1 VVLATRQEPKCRMLE
16 FQTHNSIRDVAREE
30 WNALLGPDP
39 EPFLLWDFLE
49 AFEATGC
56 VHPDVGW
63 APVPLTVR
71 ENGVLVG
78 ALPAYVK
85 GNSEGEFVFDHGW
98 ARFAYE
104 ELRYEYYPKLIVAC
118 PFTPATGR
126 RVIVRDSA
134 SDQVA
139 QALMSGVR
147 RVSEKLGLSSAHVLF
162 PRRAELELWHRS
174 GFATRSGI
182 QYHWANAGY
191 DSFDD
196 FLARYNSKRRNQ
208 VRRERKELQAQGLTL
223 KVYAG
228 PDITPA
234 ILDTM
239 YSFYCGTV
247 DKYHW
252 GRQYLNRDFFQ
263 EIGSRMRDSIVIVFA
278 HEQASGH
285 AVAGAFNLVG
295 QGRMF
300 GRYWGC
306 TKDYKY
312 LHFNVCYYAGIEECI
327 RRKLQIFEPG
337 AGGEHKVVRGFEPT
351 QTYSAHVFNHTTL
364 DRAVRSFLRRETN
377 VVEESLND
385 MPDLFV
391 R

>member
-1 VVLATRQEPKCRMLE
+1 MFE
-16 FQTHNSIRDVAREE
+16 FQTHRSMRDIARDD
-30 WNALLGPDP
+30 WNALLGQDP
-39 EPFLLWDFLE
+39 EPFLRWEFLE

-56 VHPDVGW
+56 VQSDVGW

-71 ENGVLVG
+71 QNGELVG
-78 ALPAYVK
+78 AAPAYVK

-126 RVIVRDSA
+126 RVIVKEGVSPDA
-134 SDQVA
+134 VTE
-139 QALMSGVR
+139 ALAAGVR
-147 RVSEKLGLSSAHVLF
+147 LVSQKLELSSAHVLF
-162 PRRAELELWHRS
+162 PRQAELERWGNH
-174 GFATRSGI
+174 GFAVRNGI

-191 DSFDD
+191 ACFDD

-208 VRRERKELQAQGLTL
+208 VRRERKELDAQGLEL
-223 KVYAG
+223 KVYSG
-228 PDITPA
+228 SDVTEGV
-234 ILDTM
+234 LDTM
-239 YSFYCGTV
+239 YKFYCGTV

-252 GRQYLNRDFFQ
+252 GRQYLNREFFQ
-263 EIGSRMRDSIVIVFA
+263 ELGARMQDSLFIVFA
-278 HEQASGH
+278 HERASGE
-285 AVAGAFNLVG
+285 AVAGAFNLIG
-295 QGRMF
+295 QKRMF

-327 RRKLQIFEPG
+327 RRKLEVFEPG

-351 QTYSAHVFNHTTL
+351 QTYSAHVFNHRAL
-364 DRAVRSFLRRETN
+364 DRAVRAFLRRETH
-377 VVEESLND
+377 VVEESLREGSA
-385 MPDLFV
+385 LFV